1 MGLSRANVPCLRGHS
16 RMQVPIPQALISRAS
31 PQATEYG
38 RTFRRALKSPH
49 RWSRGAAF
57 PAWISEDWLEAGPCL
72 VSESELTSCRYLLV
86 GGDNTS

>member
-1 MGLSRANVPCLRGHS
+1 
-16 RMQVPIPQALISRAS
+16 MQVPIPQALISRAP

-38 RTFRRALKSPH
+38 RTFRRALKCPH

-57 PAWISEDWLEAGPCL
+57 PAWISEDWLETSL